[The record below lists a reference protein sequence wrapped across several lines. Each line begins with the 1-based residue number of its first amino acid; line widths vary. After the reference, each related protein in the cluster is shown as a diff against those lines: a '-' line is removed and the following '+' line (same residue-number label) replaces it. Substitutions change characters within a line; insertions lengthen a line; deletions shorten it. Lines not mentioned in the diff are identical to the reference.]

1 MLAEEKTAAGNE
13 SCMTIQ
19 NYIRERLSLS
29 KKIKIYT
36 EFKEHSKYGKSFKN
50 LREAWLREENVY
62 DSLQLQTKFA
72 QNRKN

>member
-1 MLAEEKTAAGNE
+1 VLAEEKTAAGNE

-50 LREAWLREENVY
+50 LREA
-62 DSLQLQTKFA
+62 
-72 QNRKN
+72 